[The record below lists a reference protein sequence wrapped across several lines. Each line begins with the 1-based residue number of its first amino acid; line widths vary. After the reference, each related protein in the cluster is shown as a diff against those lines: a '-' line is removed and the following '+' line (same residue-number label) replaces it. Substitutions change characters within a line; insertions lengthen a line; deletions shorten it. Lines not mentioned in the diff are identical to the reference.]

1 MENQRFTALVEKHKK
16 EQEEAVASAI
26 AKLKAELQTPAN
38 ANDIT
43 ARHAEELRS
52 LEAKL
57 NAKHAQEL
65 KDAVEKA
72 RKEATG
78 SPDKVAEEQ
87 HLQDIVAATERGRLE
102 MASKLKLKD
111 NVLLKVQNN
120 VKKLEWQIQTLRESG
135 VAIPDPP
142 ASLTST
148 PLTKQPA
155 AKPPAATGAPAST
168 SQPAVVRTPLATGVS
183 APTTQSAASKPLM
196 ATGSLPAQ
204 PTPPVGAAAVAVRGA
219 RGGGRGLVRGALRG
233 GITRGGAPGRVA
245 VAQPPATEIASDGS
259 ASGSGVSIM
268 GAAGKRGRED
278 SETPDSL
285 AKRIKPAE
293 GAAKPVALRRDRIST
308 TTSNTP
314 Q

>member
-155 AKPPAATGAPAST
+155 AKPPAATGAP
-168 SQPAVVRTPLATGVS
+168 SQLAVVRTPLATGVS

-196 ATGSLPAQ
+196 ATGSLPTQ
-204 PTPPVGAAAVAVRGA
+204 PTPPVGAAAVRGA

-308 TTSNTP
+308 ITSNTP